1 MSYEPIKEETKDLYL
16 KIWTHYSIGHFT
28 QEQLAKLFGCST
40 DTILNA
46 IKWGAANRTIFE
58 PDILIEA
65 AKEAVEAKLRDLSND
80 ILTVKGKEFIN
91 WNAAIGIEKI
101 IFTYREILW
110 KLQGI
115 LYDKNIVGI
124 VAAVSELPYLTP
136 SLRELLGNL
145 TKESKAL
152 NITQEERNIIAD
164 VLERRAKSAS

>member
-1 MSYEPIKEETKDLYL
+1 MAYEPLKPETQELYL
-16 KIWTHYSIGHFT
+16 KIWTHYSVGHFT
-28 QEQLAKLFGCST
+28 QEQLAKLFECST
-40 DTILNA
+40 DTISNA
-46 IKWGAANRTIFE
+46 VKWGAANRTIFE
-58 PDILIEA
+58 PNILIEA

-80 ILTVKGKEFIN
+80 ILTVKGKELTN
-91 WNAAIGIEKI
+91 WNAAIGLEKI

-124 VAAVSELPYLTP
+124 VATVDEPPYPPP
-136 SLRELLGNL
+136 SIRQLLENL
-145 TKESKAL
+145 VKESKAL